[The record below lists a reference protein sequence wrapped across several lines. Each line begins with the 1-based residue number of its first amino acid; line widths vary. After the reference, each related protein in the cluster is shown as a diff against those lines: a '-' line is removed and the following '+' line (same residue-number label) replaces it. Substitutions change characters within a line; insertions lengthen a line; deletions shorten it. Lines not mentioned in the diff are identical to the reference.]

1 MAASQGGRLKKTIGA
16 QSSRALDCVCFF
28 SADISGGVGPYLASF
43 LRSTRHWDSAAIGVE
58 LSALGIAG
66 MLTGIPAGAVIDK
79 ITHKRFVVAFAA
91 LCIGLS
97 AVSFTIFN
105 TFYSVLAAQVVC
117 GVAGSFLGLGVIA
130 LSLSLVGRK
139 NFASRMGRNEA
150 FTHFGNVISA
160 LSMGTLGSLIS
171 SNWVF
176 YLIGILAGLTIT
188 ALAFI
193 KENVDNH
200 HVADDNSVNLPAEGV
215 KASFIDVLKD
225 TNLIAFALSA
235 FLFNLANG
243 AMLPLAAQY
252 LSEGTPHIAP
262 AYTAACIVTAQL
274 MMIPTALLTGR
285 FAQKWG
291 RKPVLTIALVAL
303 LARGI
308 LYAFMFGGPGYVI
321 TIQLLDGVSAG
332 IFGVLASV
340 VIADLAGHTDHYNL
354 ARATVG
360 TVQSIGGSL
369 SFLLAGNVVKTS
381 GYSAGFATLATIAV
395 AAIFFFL
402 SAMPETKP
410 KVT

>member
-1 MAASQGGRLKKTIGA
+1 MAASQGGRLKKTIDA

-43 LRSTRHWDSAAIGVE
+43 LRSTRHWDSAVIGVE

-97 AVSFTIFN
+97 AISFTIFN

-139 NFASRMGRNEA
+139 HFASRMGRNEA

-160 LSMGTLGSLIS
+160 LSMGALGSLIS

-176 YLIGILAGLTIT
+176 YLIGILASITII
-188 ALAFI
+188 ALGFI
-193 KENVDNH
+193 KENKDNRK
-200 HVADDNSVNLPAEGV
+200 VADDNSINLSVEGT

-252 LSEGTPHIAP
+252 LSEGAPTIAP

-321 TIQLLDGVSAG
+321 TVQLLDGISAG

-340 VIADLAGHTDHYNL
+340 VIADLAGHTEHYNL

-369 SFLLAGNVVKTS
+369 SFLLAGSVVKAS